1 MNFTDSPVYIIGS
14 GNIAWHLANM
24 YTSAPLHVKG
34 IWSRNQEAGM
44 EISDKFHIPFIEE
57 DTILGMEGIF
67 ILAISDSAIE
77 SVAARINKNS
87 VVIHTSGSTSIE
99 ILSKTHTQAGV
110 FYPLQTFSKY
120 KAVHFSEIPILIEYS
135 NNDVKTLL
143 EFWSE
148 KLNSQSNY
156 CNSADRMKYHIAA
169 VFACNFVNH
178 LIAQSEEW
186 IKLNNLNF
194 NILKPLITETTRKA
208 IAQGTLQSQTGPAI
222 RNDLITIEKH
232 LKALESHPDLKKMYS
247 FVTESI
253 FNFHTKKKE
262 DEL

>member
-1 MNFTDSPVYIIGS
+1 MNFTNLPVYIIGS
-14 GNIAWHLANM
+14 GNIAWNLTRAF
-24 YTSAPLHVKG
+24 SSVSLPVKG
-34 IWSRNQEAGM
+34 IWSRNHEAGM

-57 DTILGMEGIF
+57 NALFGLEGIF

-77 SVAARINKNS
+77 SVATRVNKNS

-120 KAVHFSEIPILIEYS
+120 KVVHFSEVPILIEYS
-135 NNDVKTLL
+135 NNDVKILL
-143 EFWSE
+143 EFWAE

-156 CNSADRMKYHIAA
+156 CHSADRMKYHIAA
-169 VFACNFVNH
+169 IFACNFVNH

-186 IKLNNLNF
+186 LEQNNLDF
-194 NILKPLITETTRKA
+194 NILKPLITETTQKA
-208 IAQGTLQSQTGPAI
+208 LAQGAFQSQTGPAM
-222 RNDLITIEKH
+222 RNDRITIEKH
-232 LKALESHPDLKKMYS
+232 LKTLESNPDLKKLYS

-253 FNFHTKKKE
+253 FDFHTKNQE